1 MAAQVGVAPIKQRGV
16 ATLGG
21 TEKVAALLLAMG
33 RQAAASVLAQ
43 FEPQDIRIVT
53 KAAAELRPITA
64 QELESIVEEFAQQFS
79 AGANILGTIGGLET
93 VLNDVLPADQVSAI
107 MSDLLGNS
115 HRSVWDRFSSVSE
128 NSLASYLSKEHP
140 QTAALIL
147 SKVKPSCAA
156 KVMSQLPSSLRNE
169 LMRRVLSL
177 KPIVDDAMKVLEKT
191 LHEDLTLNF
200 ARNLGADTYARVADI
215 INKMERGHIEDML
228 KSLSEKRPKAAEV
241 LKELLFTFDDVTN
254 LTPKA
259 RTMIFDQ
266 VPTDRIVVALKG
278 TDKHFRELILSSVA
292 SRVRRVVE
300 HELAIGE
307 PSNQRDVMEARRVI
321 TDLALD
327 LAERGEIELNP
338 EQEDELVFR

>member
-1 MAAQVGVAPIKQRGV
+1 MAAQVGIAPIKQRGV

-33 RQAAASVLAQ
+33 RQAAASVLQQ
-43 FEPQDIRIVT
+43 FEPQEIRIVT

-64 QELESIVEEFAQQFS
+64 QELEAIVEEFAQQFS
-79 AGANILGTIGGLET
+79 TGANILGTLGGLEA
-93 VLNDVLPADQVSAI
+93 VLGDVLPAEQVSAI

-115 HRSVWDRFSSVSE
+115 SRSVWDRVSSVSE

-147 SKVKPSCAA
+147 SKVKPACAA

-177 KPIVDDAMKVLEKT
+177 KPIADDAMRVLEKT

-228 KSLSEKRPKAAEV
+228 KSLSEKRPKSAEV
-241 LKELLFTFDDVTN
+241 LKELLFTFDDVIN

-266 VPTDRIVVALKG
+266 VPTDRIVIALKG
-278 TDKHFRELILSSVA
+278 TDKQFRELILSSVA

-307 PSNQRDVMEARRVI
+307 PSNQRDVLEARRVI
-321 TDLALD
+321 TDLALE
-327 LAERGEIELNP
+327 LAEKGEIELNP